1 MALFKLIRMGVAAAM
16 IAGVSAPA
24 FSQAQTVE
32 AAVAGCAS
40 GGDCAALVRAVLA
53 NVPAAQRAA
62 VIADLAAQLAE
73 IPGAGANVAAGIE
86 AAAEFSTDAN
96 QREQLASLAETVSSD
111 AGGGGNQNAI
121 DTETAASGG

>member
-1 MALFKLIRMGVAAAM
+1 MALFKLIRTGVAAAM
-16 IAGVSAPA
+16 IAGFSAPA
-24 FSQAQTVE
+24 FAQAMTVE
-32 AAVAGCAS
+32 AVVAGCAS
-40 GGDCAALVRAVLA
+40 GSDCASLVRAVLA

-73 IPGAGANVAAGIE
+73 IQGAGANVAAGIA

-96 QREQLASLAETVSSD
+96 QREQLASLAETISGN
-111 AGGGGNQNAI
+111 AGGGNNQNTI

>member
-1 MALFKLIRMGVAAAM
+1 MALFKLISMGVAAAM

-32 AAVAGCAS
+32 TAVAGCAS

-53 NVPAAQRAA
+53 NVPAARRAA

-86 AAAEFSTDAN
+86 AAAEFSADPG
-96 QREQLASLAETVSSD
+96 QREQLANLADTVSSNT
-111 AGGGGNQNAI
+111 GGGNQNNI

>member
-16 IAGVSAPA
+16 IAGASAPA
-24 FSQAQTVE
+24 VAQAQTVD
-32 AAVAGCAS
+32 ATVAGCAS
-40 GGDCAALVRAVLA
+40 GGDCATLVRSFLA
-53 NVPAAQRAA
+53 AVPAAQRAA

-86 AAAEFSTDAN
+86 AAADFSADAN
-96 QREQLASLAETVSSD
+96 QREQLASLAETVSGN
-111 AGGGGNQNAI
+111 AGGGGNQNSI